1 MTKPEARYF
10 YDDFGRDSDE
20 WDLARPLAVPDQPL
34 SIPRE
39 WAGHI
44 CIAIAHLLNR
54 SEEEVDLQVMKRIG
68 MELIKLH
75 PGLDDEVV
83 YDGMLYLKTIM
94 RPGWW
99 EESPPAG
106 RQEEHHA

>member
-10 YDDFGRDSDE
+10 YADFGRDSDE

-54 SEEEVDLQVMKRIG
+54 SEEEFDLQVMKGVTRRSG
-68 MELIKLH
+68 KNC
-75 PGLDDEVV
+75 
-83 YDGMLYLKTIM
+83 MLSH
-94 RPGWW
+94 RPAT
-99 EESPPAG
+99 E
-106 RQEEHHA
+106 